1 MILISPSYLH
11 ASTGSPWHGGLT
23 TASQCTGSRWARASH
38 RCRGMSFEAA
48 APGNPWVAWC
58 FPLWGLLGLG
68 AQFWFQKVPT
78 TYLYIMMC
86 IYIYIYIYMYIH
98 RDKERERETRGKSKL
113 FGGSQQRLR
122 LQLIIFGRDLSGKNE
137 KVIEIPIAIER
148 TVKNYALKYRN
159 EKWPSKWC
167 GKPHT

>member
-1 MILISPSYLH
+1 
-11 ASTGSPWHGGLT
+11 
-23 TASQCTGSRWARASH
+23 
-38 RCRGMSFEAA
+38 
-48 APGNPWVAWC
+48 
-58 FPLWGLLGLG
+58 
-68 AQFWFQKVPT
+68 
-78 TYLYIMMC
+78 
-86 IYIYIYIYMYIH
+86 MYIH

-159 EKWPSKWC
+159 EK
-167 GKPHT
+167 